1 MFFYRP
7 QYFAANAKI
16 IGLENIL
23 CYPYNIKDGVRKL
36 FGGILRSWAAV
47 FYEKF
52 HHHERDK

>member
-1 MFFYRP
+1 MILHP

-36 FGGILRSWAAV
+36 FDGTLRSWAAV